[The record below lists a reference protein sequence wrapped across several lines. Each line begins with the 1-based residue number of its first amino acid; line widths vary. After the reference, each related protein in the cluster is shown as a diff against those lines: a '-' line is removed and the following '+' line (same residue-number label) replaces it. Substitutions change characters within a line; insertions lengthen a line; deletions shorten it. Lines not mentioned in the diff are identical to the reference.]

1 MAKRVATAKN
11 NFWRNGLS
19 VSESKFSVLALAFLV
34 LIAISVY
41 MFITK
46 GDISA
51 NQLDLIRTI
60 IYAIAGINIAQGIRR
75 VASVESEYDELDQKS
90 EREAM

>member
-1 MAKRVATAKN
+1 MVKRARPARTD
-11 NFWRNGLS
+11 FWRNGLS
-19 VSESKFSVLALAFLV
+19 VSESKFSVLVLAFLV
-34 LIAISVY
+34 LTAISVY
-41 MFITK
+41 MFVTK

-75 VASVESEYDELDQKS
+75 VASVENENDELDQKS